1 MSDHRGAASVAQQDG
16 PGQGADTPGRARR
29 PPWSAVTRLM
39 ATRPVRW
46 AFVVAAVVLGAY
58 WFGEHWASVS
68 AALGRLGFLAVAG
81 AFISGLLG
89 LLATMQV
96 WRLLLAGLGSP
107 LPTRA
112 SARIVFIGQLGKYL
126 PGSIWPVL
134 AQMELGKEHK
144 VPRVRSAGASV
155 LTMLISVLTGLLAAL
170 VTLPFVA
177 RSTSYR
183 WVFLAAPVLLVCL
196 HPKVLNQILD
206 RALRLAR
213 RPPLERPLSGRV
225 VAGALAWSFST
236 WICYG
241 LQIWLLA
248 TRVGLPYGRGALL
261 ATGGFAFA
269 WCVGF
274 LIVFLPVGAGVREV
288 LLIAALSPFIG
299 AGAAGAVALVSRLLM
314 TAGDLSTAAA
324 AAGMGRRYAAQ
335 RREASP

>member
-1 MSDHRGAASVAQQDG
+1 MSDHRAAASVAEEDG
-16 PGQGADTPGRARR
+16 PGHGAGGPGRGHRSL
-29 PPWSAVTRLM
+29 WSAIARLM
-39 ATRPVRW
+39 ASRPVRW
-46 AFVVAAVVLGAY
+46 AFVAAAVALGGY
-58 WFGEHWASVS
+58 WFGVHWTSVA

-81 AFISGLLG
+81 AFIGVLLG
-89 LLATMQV
+89 LLASMEV

-112 SARIVFIGQLGKYL
+112 AARVLFIGQLGKYL
-126 PGSIWPVL
+126 PGSIWPVI
-134 AQMELGKEHK
+134 AQMELGSEHH
-144 VPRVRSAGASV
+144 VPRLRSASASV
-155 LTMLISVLTGLLAAL
+155 LAMLVSVLTGLLAAL
-170 VTLPFVA
+170 VTLPLVA

-183 WVFLAAPVLLVCL
+183 WVFLAAPLLLICL
-196 HPKVLNQILD
+196 HPKVLNQVLD
-206 RALRLAR
+206 RVLRLAR

-236 WICYG
+236 WIGYG

-288 LLIAALSPFIG
+288 LLIATLSPFIG

-314 TAGDLSTAAA
+314 TAGDLSTAAV
-324 AAGMGRRYAAQ
+324 AAGFARRYPTQ
-335 RREASP
+335 REASP